1 MREENMADDQTT
13 SSTPV
18 DKSTILQQVESE
30 LTKQKRDSL
39 KSKLKALVQKRDEA
53 RRAALAVEK
62 EIEDEIT
69 KFEEGLA

>member
-1 MREENMADDQTT
+1 MADDQTT